1 MTNRTMAIVAYI
13 TLIGWLISYF
23 SYRNSDDK
31 SPFVR
36 YHLTQSLGVMIFSIV
51 LSIVIGILASILPA
65 LSTIFYIVS
74 LVPFVLM
81 LLGIITASNNAER
94 PIPLIGKFVEGKF
107 SL

>member
-13 TLIGWLISYF
+13 TLIGWVISYV

-36 YHLTQSLGVMIFSIV
+36 YHLGQALGVMIFSIL
-51 LSIVIGILASILPA
+51 LSVAIGILAGIVPA
-65 LSTIFYIVS
+65 LATVLYIVS
-74 LVPFVLM
+74 LVPLVFM